1 MLNTT
6 KEYLD
11 SFKATARHIEGSVS
25 YYNEGAEYILEP
37 SNNLKSFK
45 IEKTSPSGK
54 FFGFAVAQRL
64 EVEVLGIVENIQKGD
79 RLYPSVGIK
88 DNFISVDLP
97 YFYVEEVNFNKV
109 ENTTIITGYD
119 IIGKSNNILIKDVE
133 VNYPLT
139 LNEYSALVVEKL
151 DGVLS
156 FNGVNFTLDSAP
168 NFEGNEDLATVLA
181 AIAEAS
187 GSICYVQNRN
197 NIKFRTLNNIVLD
210 TLTPSN
216 YFNFTTSN
224 KITLTEIASATELG
238 DNYTHGTEGYSQVLR
253 ENPFID
259 LAGDVASRLSS
270 IGSYVIGLTG
280 TAYEL
285 NWRGCPAYELGD
297 LIEIVEK
304 DGMAQRVY
312 FLNETLTYNGGLSS
326 SSNWDVAE
334 TERVDAS
341 PTSISKI
348 ISKTYAKVDKLN
360 REIILAVEETEALQ
374 SEISSIKVEAEGI
387 LAQAEFVAE
396 KADGALT
403 AANNNMSVLSQQVQA
418 AVTSEDVSIAIKQE
432 ISNGVT
438 SVKTK
443 TGFTFNEDGL
453 TIDKSGSEMTTQI
466 TEDGMKVYR
475 DNTEVLTANNKGVE
489 AINLHATTFLTI
501 NNLTRFENYTNE
513 NDTRRTGCFW
523 LD

>member
-1 MLNTT
+1 
-6 KEYLD
+6 
-11 SFKATARHIEGSVS
+11 
-25 YYNEGAEYILEP
+25 
-37 SNNLKSFK
+37 
-45 IEKTSPSGK
+45 
-54 FFGFAVAQRL
+54 
-64 EVEVLGIVENIQKGD
+64 
-79 RLYPSVGIK
+79 
-88 DNFISVDLP
+88 
-97 YFYVEEVNFNKV
+97 
-109 ENTTIITGYD
+109 
-119 IIGKSNNILIKDVE
+119 
-133 VNYPLT
+133 
-139 LNEYSALVVEKL
+139 
-151 DGVLS
+151 
-156 FNGVNFTLDSAP
+156 
-168 NFEGNEDLATVLA
+168 
-181 AIAEAS
+181 
-187 GSICYVQNRN
+187 
-197 NIKFRTLNNIVLD
+197 
-210 TLTPSN
+210 
-216 YFNFTTSN
+216 
-224 KITLTEIASATELG
+224 
-238 DNYTHGTEGYSQVLR
+238 
-253 ENPFID
+253 
-259 LAGDVASRLSS
+259 
-270 IGSYVIGLTG
+270 VIGLTG

-297 LIEIVEK
+297 LIEVVEK

-466 TEDGMKVYR
+466 TEDGMKVFR

-513 NDTRRTGCFW
+513 NDARRTGCFW